1 MSNSSNE
8 GTGTLLQRQKPPKHC
23 PIKGQKLHQVSLM
36 VSIGL
41 LPFGLQNQAAE
52 NVPREPAEEGGSRQQ
67 GQQRKSRKIISKRTE
82 K

>member
-1 MSNSSNE
+1 MRGRGLCCRE
-8 GTGTLLQRQKPPKHC
+8 EETTQTLSHQTS
-23 PIKGQKLHQVSLM
+23 KLHQVSLM
-36 VSIGL
+36 VSIGF

-67 GQQRKSRKIISKRTE
+67 GQQHKSRKIISKRTE

>member
-1 MSNSSNE
+1 
-8 GTGTLLQRQKPPKHC
+8 
-23 PIKGQKLHQVSLM
+23 M

>member
-1 MSNSSNE
+1 
-8 GTGTLLQRQKPPKHC
+8 
-23 PIKGQKLHQVSLM
+23 M
-36 VSIGL
+36 VSIGF

-67 GQQRKSRKIISKRTE
+67 GQQHKSRKIISKRTE